1 MNNTSPIPIG
11 FKQGSQQGSQ
21 PSTIQKTSLSGDTNI
36 IVSFQLQ
43 AEAIHNTSDEKIESA
58 EKVDSVET
66 PFYQDKLSV
75 PPEGEHKT
83 GFHHS
88 GILQQQSNEL
98 ARKTLHE
105 QSGQLVSSRH
115 VQDSNVTSKMSR
127 ASTTSVHHPQILNV
141 MESSTN
147 INIESKP
154 LVANLQTAQ
163 TFSTS
168 QAGDGLSNSLP
179 THSATNVNKAQISS
193 EWASVKVDPQAS
205 KWGQQMLQ
213 ILHDR
218 VSFQAQQNLQEAKIR
233 LDPPE
238 LGKLDLIVR
247 VEGDRLNV
255 QLNASSMATR
265 EALNQVSERLRAELQ
280 DQNFVHVDVN
290 VGTERDQQSHSDQPS
305 NEDSLH
311 IHAAHPKLSEHSDQ
325 SQSDHWLNTHA

>member
-1 MNNTSPIPIG
+1 MNSTSPISTG

-21 PSTIQKTSLSGDTNI
+21 PSIIQKTSLSGDTNT

-43 AEAIHNTSDEKIESA
+43 AEAFHNTSDEKIES
-58 EKVDSVET
+58 VET
-66 PFYQDKLSV
+66 LSSQDKLSI
-75 PPEGEHKT
+75 PPEGEHNT
-83 GFHHS
+83 GSHHS
-88 GILQQQSNEL
+88 AILEQQSNEL
-98 ARKTLHE
+98 PRKTFFE
-105 QSGQLVSSRH
+105 QKSGQLVTSRH
-115 VQDSNVTSKMSR
+115 APDNNVAPQMSR
-127 ASTTSVHHPQILNV
+127 TSPNPPQILNV
-141 MESSTN
+141 MESSTK
-147 INIESKP
+147 INIEAKP
-154 LVANLQTAQ
+154 LVSNLQAAHVL
-163 TFSTS
+163 STS
-168 QAGDGLSNSLP
+168 QVVEGLSNSLP
-179 THSATNVNKAQISS
+179 NHSASNVDKAQISS

-213 ILHDR
+213 VLHDR

-290 VGTERDQQSHSDQPS
+290 VGTERDQQPHSDQPS

-311 IHAAHPKLSEHSDQ
+311 IHAAHPQLSEHSDH